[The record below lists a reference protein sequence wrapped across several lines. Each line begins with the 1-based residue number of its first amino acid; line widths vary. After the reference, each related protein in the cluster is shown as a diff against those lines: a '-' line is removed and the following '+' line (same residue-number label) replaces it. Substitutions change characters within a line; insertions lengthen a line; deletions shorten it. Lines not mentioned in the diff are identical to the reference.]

1 MAEQFR
7 LSKIG
12 LIMLGIADLEKS
24 VAFYRD
30 QLGLKLSAQFEG
42 FAFLDGS
49 GVTLALSRGL
59 AQATG
64 QGPGATEIV
73 FSVEHVR
80 AAYDALRAAGV
91 NFLNEPRV
99 VSGANWAANFKD
111 TDGHLL
117 SIFGP
122 E

>member
-1 MAEQFR
+1 
-7 LSKIG
+7 
-12 LIMLGIADLEKS
+12 
-24 VAFYRD
+24 
-30 QLGLKLSAQFEG
+30 
-42 FAFLDGS
+42 
-49 GVTLALSRGL
+49 
-59 AQATG
+59 
-64 QGPGATEIV
+64 V

-111 TDGHLL
+111 PDGHLL

>member
-7 LSKIG
+7 LAKVG
-12 LIMLGIADLEKS
+12 LVMLGVASLEKS
-24 VAFYRD
+24 VPFYRGR
-30 QLGLKLSAQFEG
+30 LGLKLSAQFEG
-42 FAFLDGS
+42 FAFFDGG
-49 GVTLALSRGL
+49 GVTLALSQGL

-64 QGPGATEIV
+64 KGPGATEVV

-80 AAYDALRAAGV
+80 AAYDALRNQGV
-91 NFLNEPRV
+91 EFSNQPHT
-99 VSGANWAANFKD
+99 VSPGNWVANFD
-111 TDGHLL
+111 DPDGHLL

>member
-12 LIMLGIADLEKS
+12 LIMLGIDDLEKS

-49 GVTLALSRGL
+49 GVTLALSRAL

-64 QGPGATEIV
+64 KGPGATEIV

-91 NFLNEPRV
+91 NFLTEPRV

-111 TDGHLL
+111 PDGHLL